1 MESFKKFLKYC
12 ASFRA
17 KVGLIS
23 FVFLLI
29 FSIIL
34 YKLINVQ
41 IINSAKYKI
50 AARKQYEEKIKISP
64 SRGLIYDRNM
74 NVLVSNSLQYS
85 FAVDPTMVT
94 KPDSI
99 ANIFAR
105 VFKKD
110 KSEYLNK
117 LTNKNTSFVYLERK
131 ADVSILQGLDSADFD
146 GLIVLKEPKRV
157 YNYGRLAAQVLGYT
171 NLEGAGLSGVEQSM
185 ESELA
190 GKDGFVIMQRDG
202 KGQYKPNMDIPKR
215 EPVNGNNVVL
225 TLDINIQKFAEEEL
239 ERGVK
244 ETDSKSGKVI
254 VTNVKTGEILGM
266 SSYPSYDPNNI
277 QIADTVGFTNKAICD
292 VYEPGSTFKVVTAAA
307 SLEEKLMDKMS
318 LINTENGHYSLAN
331 NVTMEDEH
339 KAATMTFQQ
348 ALEQSSNIGFM
359 KISMKLGPE
368 RFYKYA
374 RDFGFGISTGIEL
387 PGENRGILK
396 RPIDFSPISLP
407 YMSIG
412 YEVLINAMQLT
423 SAYSTVANNGVL
435 LKPYIIKKETALD
448 GKTIFENSPVEI
460 RQVISQ
466 NTAKMLST
474 LMIGV
479 VETGTATDAKI
490 DGVKIAGKTGT
501 AQRVVDGKHSSGSH
515 TGSFVGFF
523 PADNPQFLI
532 TVILDDPKGGSFYGG
547 KVAAPV
553 FKRIAEKIIGFSGNL
568 NLNEPTFESKTK
580 TSDIVNVNNNSILIP
595 NLMNLKLEDAKDVLR
610 DLKLNCEVIYPEN
623 SKSNNFLVVESQ
635 LPEPNSK
642 VDINSK
648 TTVKLV
654 VKSKEVEL
662 KSVLLVPDVKGYSLR
677 KAINVLSASGFDI
690 DINGSGEVID
700 QMPKSGSS
708 QLPNS
713 KITLFCR
720 QIN

>member
-1 MESFKKFLKYC
+1 M
-12 ASFRA
+12 
-17 KVGLIS
+17 
-23 FVFLLI
+23 
-29 FSIIL
+29 IIL

-85 FAVDPTMVT
+85 FAVDPNMVA

-99 ANIFAR
+99 ANLFAKI
-105 VFKKD
+105 FKKD
-110 KSEYLNK
+110 KSEYLSK
-117 LTNKNTSFVYLERK
+117 ITNKSTSFIYLERK
-131 ADVSILQGLDSADFD
+131 VDVANIQGLDSADFD
-146 GLIVLKEPKRV
+146 GLIILKEPKRV
-157 YNYGRLAAQVLGYT
+157 YNYGRLASQVLGYT
-171 NLEGAGLSGVEQSM
+171 NIEGVGLSGIEQSM
-185 ESELA
+185 ENELA

-202 KGQYKPNMDIPKR
+202 KGQYKPNMDIPKK
-215 EPVNGNNVVL
+215 EPVNGNNIVL
-225 TLDINIQKFAEEEL
+225 TLDVNIQKFAEEEL

-244 ETDSKSGKVI
+244 ETNSISGKVI
-254 VTNVKTGEILGM
+254 VTNVKTGEVLGM
-266 SSYPSYDPNNI
+266 ASYPSFDPNNI
-277 QIADTVGFTNKAICD
+277 TIADTAGFMNRTISD
-292 VYEPGSTFKVVTAAA
+292 VYEPGSTFKVVAA
-307 SLEEKLMDKMS
+307 SAALEEKLMDKLS
-318 LINTENGHYSLAN
+318 LINTENGHYTLAS

-339 KAATMTFQQ
+339 KSASMTFQQ

-359 KISMKLGPE
+359 KISQKIGSE

-407 YMSIG
+407 YMAIG

-423 SAYSTVANNGVL
+423 EAYSAVANNGTL

-448 GKTIFENSPVEI
+448 GQTIFENSPIEI

-466 NTAKMLST
+466 NTAKLLST
-474 LMIGV
+474 LMVGV

-490 DGVKIAGKTGT
+490 DGMKIAGKTGT
-501 AQRVVDGKHSSGSH
+501 AQRVIDGKHSSGSH

-532 TVILDDPKGGSFYGG
+532 TVILDDPKNGQFYGG
-547 KVAAPV
+547 KIAAPV

-568 NLNEPTFESKTK
+568 NLNEPKFESKINGGE
-580 TSDIVNVNNNSILIP
+580 IVNVSNNSVVIP
-595 NLMNLKLEDAKDVLR
+595 NLMNLKLDDAKDILR
-610 DLKLNCEVIYPEN
+610 DLKLNCEVVYPDY
-623 SKSNNFLVVESQ
+623 SKLNNFLVVESQ
-635 LPEPNSK
+635 FPEPNSK
-642 VDINSK
+642 ADINAK

-654 VKSKEVEL
+654 VKNRETEL

>member
-1 MESFKKFLKYC
+1 MESLKKILSFC

-17 KVGLIS
+17 KVGFIS
-23 FVFLLI
+23 LVFLLI
-29 FSIIL
+29 FSVIL
-34 YKLINVQ
+34 YKLVNVQ

-50 AARKQYEEKIKISP
+50 AARKQYEEKIKITP

-99 ANIFAR
+99 ANMFAR
-105 VFKKD
+105 IFKKD
-110 KSEYLNK
+110 KSEYLGK
-117 LTNKNTSFVYLERK
+117 ITNKNTSFVYLERK
-131 ADVSILQGLDSADFD
+131 ADVANIQGLDSADFD
-146 GLIVLKEPKRV
+146 GLIILKEPKRV
-157 YNYGRLAAQVLGYT
+157 YNYGRLASQVLGYT
-171 NLEGAGLSGVEQSM
+171 NMEGAGLSGIEQSM
-185 ESELA
+185 ETELA

-202 KGQYKPNMDIPKR
+202 KGQYKPNMDIPKK
-215 EPVNGNNVVL
+215 EPVNGNNIVL

-244 ETDSKSGKVI
+244 ETSSLSGKVI

-266 SSYPSYDPNNI
+266 ASYPSYDPNNI
-277 QIADTVGFTNKAICD
+277 LISDTAGFMNRTISD
-292 VYEPGSTFKVVTAAA
+292 VYEPGSTFKVVAA
-307 SLEEKLMDKMS
+307 SAALEEKLMDKMS

-331 NVTMEDEH
+331 DVTMEDEH

-359 KISMKLGPE
+359 KISQKIGPE

-387 PGENRGILK
+387 PGENKGILK

-407 YMSIG
+407 YMAIG

-435 LKPYIIKKETALD
+435 LKPYIIKKETGLD
-448 GKTIFENSPVEI
+448 GQTIFENSPIEI

-466 NTAKMLST
+466 NTAKLLST

-479 VETGTATDAKI
+479 VETGTATDAQI
-490 DGVKIAGKTGT
+490 GGVKIAGKTGT

-532 TVILDDPKGGSFYGG
+532 TVILDDPKGGQFYGG
-547 KVAAPV
+547 KIAAPV
-553 FKRIAEKIIGFSGNL
+553 FKRVAERIIGFSGNL
-568 NLNEPTFESKTK
+568 NLNEPKFESKTNG
-580 TSDIVNVNNNSILIP
+580 SDVINVSNNSIVIP
-595 NLMNLKLEDAKDVLR
+595 NLQNLKIQDAKDILR
-610 DLKLNCEVIYPEN
+610 EVKLTYEIIYPEN
-623 SKSNNFLVVESQ
+623 FNQGDFLVVESQ
-635 LPEPNSK
+635 QPEPNTK

-654 VKSKEVEL
+654 VKNKNTDV
-662 KSVLLVPDVKGYSLR
+662 KNVLLVPDVKGYSLR

-713 KITLFCR
+713 KITLFCK

>member
-1 MESFKKFLKYC
+1 MESFKKFLNYC
-12 ASFRA
+12 SSFRA
-17 KVGLIS
+17 KVGFIS

-29 FSIIL
+29 FTIIL
-34 YKLINVQ
+34 FKLINVQ

-64 SRGLIYDRNM
+64 SRGLVYDRNM
-74 NVLVSNSLQYS
+74 NVLISNSLQYS

-99 ANIFAR
+99 ANMFAR
-105 VFKKD
+105 IFKKD
-110 KSEYLNK
+110 RNEYLAK
-117 LTNKNTSFVYLERK
+117 LTNKSTSFVYLERK
-131 ADVSILQGLDSADFD
+131 ADVANIQGLDSADFE

-171 NLEGAGLSGVEQSM
+171 NVEGTGLSGVEQSM

-202 KGQYKPNMDIPKR
+202 KGQYKPNMDTPKK
-215 EPVNGNNVVL
+215 EPVNGNNIVL

-244 ETDSKSGKVI
+244 ETNSHGGKVI

-266 SSYPSYDPNNI
+266 SSYPSFDPNSI
-277 QIADTVGFTNKAICD
+277 QIADTAGFTNKVVCD
-292 VYEPGSTFKVVTAAA
+292 VYEPGSTFKIVTAAA
-307 SLEEKLMDKMS
+307 SLEEKIVDKMS
-318 LINTENGHYSLAN
+318 LINTEGGSYTLSSGGKI
-331 NVTMEDEH
+331 TDEH
-339 KAATMTFQQ
+339 GSSSMTFQK
-348 ALEQSSNIGFM
+348 ALEQSSNIGFA
-359 KISMKLGPE
+359 KIAGQLGPE
-368 RFYKYA
+368 KFYKYA

-387 PGENRGILK
+387 PGENRGLLK
-396 RPIDFSPISLP
+396 RPIDFSTVSLS
-407 YMSIG
+407 YMAMG
-412 YEVLINAMQLT
+412 YEVLINALQLS
-423 SAYSTVANNGVL
+423 SAYSAIANNGVL

-448 GKTIFENSPVEI
+448 GKTIFENNPVEI
-460 RQVISQ
+460 RQIISQ
-466 NTAKMLST
+466 NTAKTLST
-474 LMIGV
+474 LMVGV

-501 AQRVVDGKHSSGSH
+501 AQRIVNGEYSSGSH

-532 TVILDDPKGGSFYGG
+532 TVILDDPKGGQFYGG

-568 NLNEPTFESKTK
+568 NLTEPKFDNKAT
-580 TSDIVNVNNNSILIP
+580 DMNVTNVSNNFTLIP
-595 NLMNLKLEDAKDVLR
+595 NLVNLKLEDAKDILR
-610 DLKLNCEVIYPEN
+610 DLKLNCEVVYPEN
-623 SKSNNFLVVESQ
+623 SKSNIFLVVETQ
-635 LPEPNSK
+635 LPDANSK
-642 VDINSK
+642 VDINAK

-654 VKSKEVEL
+654 VKNKEVEL
-662 KSVLLVPDVKGYSLR
+662 KSVLQVPDVKGYSLR

-700 QMPKSGSS
+700 QMPKSGST

-713 KITLFCR
+713 KITLVCK

>member
-1 MESFKKFLKYC
+1 
-12 ASFRA
+12 
-17 KVGLIS
+17 
-23 FVFLLI
+23 
-29 FSIIL
+29 
-34 YKLINVQ
+34 
-41 IINSAKYKI
+41 
-50 AARKQYEEKIKISP
+50 
-64 SRGLIYDRNM
+64 M

-85 FAVDPTMVT
+85 FAVDPNMVT

-99 ANIFAR
+99 ANLFAR
-105 VFKKD
+105 IFKKD
-110 KSEYLNK
+110 KSEYLSK
-117 LTNKNTSFVYLERK
+117 ITNKSTSFVYLERK
-131 ADVSILQGLDSADFD
+131 ADVANIQGLDSADFE

-157 YNYGRLAAQVLGYT
+157 YNYGRLASQVLGYT
-171 NLEGAGLSGVEQSM
+171 NVEGTGLSGIEQSM
-185 ESELA
+185 ENELA

-202 KGQYKPNMDIPKR
+202 KGQYKPNMDIPKK
-215 EPVNGNNVVL
+215 EPVNGNNIVL

-244 ETDSKSGKVI
+244 ETSSLSGKVI
-254 VTNVKTGEILGM
+254 ITNVKTGEVLGM
-266 SSYPSYDPNNI
+266 ASYPSYDPNNI
-277 QIADTVGFTNKAICD
+277 TIADTAGFMNRTISD
-292 VYEPGSTFKVVTAAA
+292 VYEPGSTFKVVAA
-307 SLEEKLMDKMS
+307 SAALEEKLIDKLS
-318 LINTENGHYSLAN
+318 LINTENGHYTLAS

-339 KAATMTFQQ
+339 KAPTMTFQQ

-359 KISMKLGPE
+359 KISQKIGSE

-374 RDFGFGISTGIEL
+374 RDFGFGISSGIEL

-396 RPIDFSPISLP
+396 RPIDFSPISLQ
-407 YMSIG
+407 YMAIG

-423 SAYSTVANNGVL
+423 EAYSTVANNGTL

-448 GKTIFENSPVEI
+448 GQTIFENSPVEV

-466 NTAKMLST
+466 NTAKLLST

-532 TVILDDPKGGSFYGG
+532 TVILDDPKNGQFYGG
-547 KVAAPV
+547 KIAAPV

-568 NLNEPTFESKTK
+568 NLNEPKFESK
-580 TSDIVNVNNNSILIP
+580 SNGEIVNVSNNSVVIP
-595 NLMNLKLEDAKDVLR
+595 NLVNLKLDDAKDILR
-610 DLKLNCEVIYPEN
+610 DLKLNCEVVYPEN
-623 SKSNNFLVVESQ
+623 SKLNNFLVVESQ
-635 LPEPNSK
+635 FPEPNSK
-642 VDINSK
+642 MDINSK
-648 TTVKLV
+648 TTIKLV
-654 VKSKEVEL
+654 VKNKEVEL

>member
-1 MESFKKFLKYC
+1 MEFLNKFLKYC
-12 ASFRA
+12 ASFRV
-17 KVGLIS
+17 KVGAVSLVFFFI
-23 FVFLLI
+23 FV
-29 FSIIL
+29 IIL

-85 FAVDPTMVT
+85 FAVDPNMVA

-99 ANIFAR
+99 ANLFAKI
-105 VFKKD
+105 FKKD
-110 KSEYLNK
+110 KSEYLSK
-117 LTNKNTSFVYLERK
+117 ITNKSTSFIYLERK
-131 ADVSILQGLDSADFD
+131 VDVANIQGLDSADFD
-146 GLIVLKEPKRV
+146 GLIILKEPKRV
-157 YNYGRLAAQVLGYT
+157 YNYGRLASQVLGYT
-171 NLEGAGLSGVEQSM
+171 NIEGVGLSGIEQSM
-185 ESELA
+185 ENELA

-202 KGQYKPNMDIPKR
+202 KGQYKPNMDIPKK
-215 EPVNGNNVVL
+215 EPVNGNNIVL
-225 TLDINIQKFAEEEL
+225 TLDVNIQKFAEEEL

-244 ETDSKSGKVI
+244 ETNSISGKVI
-254 VTNVKTGEILGM
+254 VTNVKTGEVLGM
-266 SSYPSYDPNNI
+266 ASYPSFDPNSI
-277 QIADTVGFTNKAICD
+277 TIADTAGFMNRTISD
-292 VYEPGSTFKVVTAAA
+292 VYEPGSTFKVVAA
-307 SLEEKLMDKMS
+307 SAALEEKLMDKLS
-318 LINTENGHYSLAN
+318 LINTENGHYTLAS

-339 KAATMTFQQ
+339 KSASMTFQQ

-359 KISMKLGPE
+359 KISQKIGSE

-407 YMSIG
+407 YMAIG

-423 SAYSTVANNGVL
+423 EAYSAVANNGTL

-448 GKTIFENSPVEI
+448 GQTIFENSPIEI

-466 NTAKMLST
+466 NTAKLLST
-474 LMIGV
+474 LMVGV

-490 DGVKIAGKTGT
+490 DGMKIAGKTGT
-501 AQRVVDGKHSSGSH
+501 AQRVIDGKHSSGSH

-532 TVILDDPKGGSFYGG
+532 TVILDDPKNGQFYGG
-547 KVAAPV
+547 KIAAPV

-568 NLNEPTFESKTK
+568 NLNEPKFESKT
-580 TSDIVNVNNNSILIP
+580 SGGEIVNVSNNSVVIP
-595 NLMNLKLEDAKDVLR
+595 NLVNLKLDDAKDILR
-610 DLKLNCEVIYPEN
+610 DLKLNCEVVYPDY
-623 SKSNNFLVVESQ
+623 SKLNNFLVVESQ
-635 LPEPNSK
+635 FPEPNSK
-642 VDINSK
+642 ADINAK

-654 VKSKEVEL
+654 VKNRETEL